1 VEARENMLTGLP
13 YMALRDAI
21 IAHPTMPEGWIFL
34 LMAVPARAAVSRSQ
48 QPAKKED
55 ESMELSDFKDLVD
68 RHYPMLYRFAL
79 GLGCTEAYAC
89 DLIQQS
95 FSSWTLRKNVAC
107 NDAHAKSG
115 LLAELYRRRPK
126 NDRHENRPTQPDNLA
141 QGDLAPWGVPAALDL
156 LEPEEVMEC
165 LQSINET
172 FRVPLLLFY
181 LGEQSFDEIAGIL
194 TISPEVAISRL
205 SMGKRVLQSIL
216 LRR

>member
-1 VEARENMLTGLP
+1 
-13 YMALRDAI
+13 
-21 IAHPTMPEGWIFL
+21 
-34 LMAVPARAAVSRSQ
+34 
-48 QPAKKED
+48 
-55 ESMELSDFKDLVD
+55 MELSNFKDLVD

-79 GLGCTEAYAC
+79 GLGCTKAYVSDLTQQSLFSWAIEKNLAC
-89 DLIQQS
+89 DD
-95 FSSWTLRKNVAC
+95 T
-107 NDAHAKSG
+107 HAKSG
-115 LLAELYRRRPK
+115 LLAELYCRRPRD
-126 NDRHENRPTQPDNLA
+126 DRHENRPTQPYNLA
-141 QGDLAPWGVPAALDL
+141 QDDLSPWAVPPALDL

-216 LRR
+216 LRGVCSRDCKRLTST